1 MRHPVLA
8 PGVLEVLFQGPPV
21 AIERDEVSH
30 DRDELGVVG
39 GSQTAEIGTD
49 ASSLTEIPA
58 RRMARSRQNPPGLD
72 APVADGVESIW
83 FGSAILGR
91 RLSFQ
96 PGWRVPYLGLFLA
109 LLQGIP
115 AIAEGVP
122 DAGRHW
128 SFQPVQHR
136 PPPFLAPNGILGNP
150 LDAWIRSGWA
160 DRGLRPSP
168 EADRATLMRR
178 VSFVLLGLPPT
189 PESIEAFESDPA
201 PDAYARMVE
210 RTLASPRY
218 GERWAQHW
226 LEAAGYADSN
236 GYFNADTDR
245 PLAYRY
251 RDYVI
256 RSLNRDTPFDRFVQ
270 EQMAGDELSG
280 WRPGEPASPETIE
293 LLEATH
299 FLRNG
304 QDGSGESDGNPDEV
318 RVDRYY
324 ALEGAVQII
333 GSSLLGMTFQCAKCH
348 DHKFEPITQR
358 DYFALQSVLYPAF
371 HIDRW
376 VKPNDRVVDAHPEGV
391 LEDWKRRQGELDA
404 DQARLTAAFTA
415 WCATNRRPGRIVF
428 ADSFEGDG
436 PIAPRWTATVPG
448 EERPAGSPPV
458 RVDSFEAPGAAARAE
473 VLRLKEGGGSGDR
486 WLATREVFDWRPSA
500 PGRWIEA
507 SFDLVALRVDD
518 TERPAE
524 RVGFV
529 IAAHDFADTSPVAG
543 GNLLI
548 DGNPGGATTVHLD
561 YPGPDAKGL
570 GDLGAS
576 RYQAGHRHG
585 IRITA
590 GEKGRFTLQH
600 MFDGAVEGKGIEL
613 TAEQLPPGAFAFEYC
628 CGRSFVV
635 DNVRIETSNDSN
647 PDWVQRQTEYTQR
660 LAARRQ
666 ELERET
672 AAIQSRRI
680 PRPDRI
686 AWMTDVGPEP
696 PTVPLLRRGNPK
708 TPGEPIEPGVPEFLR
723 VAGRPMTWPQPAPGA
738 RTTGRRLAWVRW
750 LTEPGSPQ
758 ASLLARV
765 TVNRVWQAYFGN
777 GLVGT
782 PDNLGLSGARPRN
795 SGLMEFLTAAF
806 IDSGWSLKALHRLIL
821 RSATFRQTSASRPE
835 AAVMDPDNSLLWRY
849 PIHRLDA
856 EAIRDAMLSAAGVLG
871 TKSRGPYVPTPRRG
885 DGEVVEDPGH
895 PESRS
900 RSVFLQHRRTQVPT
914 FLGNFDAPSVVF
926 NCTRRAS
933 TTMPLQALTLL
944 NSEPSRSRAQDLCRR
959 LDIEVGPE
967 DGARIRYAFLL
978 TCGREPDGEEQAS
991 LKRFLERQRRTYS
1004 GEPDGEMRVWTDLCQ
1019 SLFGLNAFLYL
1030 E

>member
-1 MRHPVLA
+1 MASPDPTTSAPDARA
-8 PGVLEVLFQGPPV
+8 PG
-21 AIERDEVSH
+21 
-30 DRDELGVVG
+30 G
-39 GSQTAEIGTD
+39 G
-49 ASSLTEIPA
+49 AS
-58 RRMARSRQNPPGLD
+58 
-72 APVADGVESIW
+72 DGSWV
-83 FGSAILGR
+83 
-91 RLSFQ
+91 
-96 PGWRVPYLGLFLA
+96 RV
-109 LLQGIP
+109 LQGRWALATVLVLSIVWLDGGG
-115 AIAEGVP
+115 ILAEGVP
-122 DAGRHW
+122 EARGHW
-128 SFQPVQHR
+128 AFQPVR
-136 PPPFLAPNGILGNP
+136 PLAPPVIGSDATTGNP
-150 LDAWIRSGWA
+150 IDAWIRSRWGSP
-160 DRGLRPSP
+160 GPGPSP

-189 PESIEAFESDPA
+189 PEAIEAFVSDPS
-201 PDAYARMVE
+201 PDAYRRMVD
-210 RTLASPRY
+210 RLLASPRY
-218 GERWAQHW
+218 GERWGQHW

-280 WRPGEPASPETIE
+280 WRPGEPASPEVVE

-358 DYFALQSVLYPAF
+358 DYYALQAVLYPAF

-376 VKPNDRVVDAHPEGV
+376 VKPNDRVVDAHPAGV
-391 LEDWKRRQGELDA
+391 LEDWTRRQGELDA
-404 DQARLTAAFTA
+404 EQAGLSAAFTA
-415 WCATNRRPGRIVF
+415 WCATNRPPGRLLL
-428 ADSFEGDG
+428 ADAFDGDG

-448 EERPAGSPPV
+448 DDQPAGSPPV
-458 RVDSFEAPGAAARAE
+458 RLDSFEAPGAAARDG
-473 VLRLKEGGGSGDR
+473 VLHLKEGGGGGDR

-507 SFDLVALRVDD
+507 SFDLVALRVDEA
-518 TERPAE
+518 ERPAE
-524 RVGFV
+524 RVGYV
-529 IAAHDFADTSPVAG
+529 LAAHDFDDSGPVGG
-543 GNLLI
+543 GNLLV
-548 DGNPGGATTVHLD
+548 DGHPGGATTVHLD
-561 YPGPDAKGL
+561 YPGRDAKGL

-585 IRITA
+585 VRITA
-590 GEKGRFTLQH
+590 GEKGRFTLQAVH
-600 MFDGAVEGKGIEL
+600 DGAVEGKGIEL
-613 TAEQLPPGAFAFEYC
+613 SAEQLPPGAFAFEYC
-628 CGRSFVV
+628 CGRSFIV
-635 DNVRIETSNDSN
+635 DNVRIETSDDSN
-647 PDWVQRQTEYTQR
+647 PDWVRSQAEYTRR
-660 LAARRQ
+660 LAVRRQ
-666 ELERET
+666 ELDREM
-672 AAIQSRRI
+672 AALQSRRT
-680 PRPDRI
+680 PRPARI

-696 PTVPLLRRGNPK
+696 PIVPLLRRGSPK
-708 TPGEPIEPGVPEFLR
+708 TPGEPVEPAVPEFLR
-723 VAGRPMTWPQPAPGA
+723 VVGRSVTWPPPAPGS

-758 ASLLARV
+758 AGLLARV
-765 TVNRVWQAYFGN
+765 TVNRVWQGHFGE

-795 SGLMEFLTAAF
+795 AGLLDSLAADFL
-806 IDSGWSLKALHRLIL
+806 DSGWSLKALHRRIL
-821 RSATFRQTSASRPE
+821 LSETFRQSSQSRPE
-835 AAVMDPDNSLLWRY
+835 AAARDPDNTLLWRY
-849 PIHRLDA
+849 PLHRLDA
-856 EAIRDAMLSAAGVLG
+856 EAIRDAMLAVAGVLG
-871 TKSRGPYVPTPRRG
+871 PKSGGPFVPTPRRG
-885 DGEVVEDPGH
+885 DGEVVEDPTH
-895 PESRS
+895 PEARS

-944 NSEPSRSRAQDLCRR
+944 NSEASRSRAGEMVQR
-959 LDIEVGPE
+959 LDAEAGS
-967 DGARIRYAFLL
+967 DDRARIRRAFLL
-978 TCGREPDGEEQAS
+978 ACGREPDAGERDAYI
-991 LKRFLERQRRTYS
+991 RFLYLQRRVYS
-1004 GEPDGEMRVWTDLCQ
+1004 EESDREVRVWTDLCQ
-1019 SLFGLNAFLYL
+1019 SLFGLNTFLYL